1 MLYETELIR
10 DLLIPLLALATTAL
24 LGVIA
29 WTGKRLQDQIDGIPM
44 ELEKINRTLHVIEV
58 ELRSELS
65 NHEVRIGYVEER
77 VKEIER
83 REPKG

>member
-1 MLYETELIR
+1 
-10 DLLIPLLALATTAL
+10 
-24 LGVIA
+24 
-29 WTGKRLQDQIDGIPM
+29 M